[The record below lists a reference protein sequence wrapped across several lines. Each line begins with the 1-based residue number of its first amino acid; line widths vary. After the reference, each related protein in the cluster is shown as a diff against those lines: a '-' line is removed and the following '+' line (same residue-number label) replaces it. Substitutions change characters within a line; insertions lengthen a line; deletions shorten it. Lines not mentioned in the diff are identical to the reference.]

1 MTFYSFLFLFFAYS
15 FLGWVGEVLY
25 TAVTRRRYQ
34 DRGVLNGPLCILYGI
49 GAHLI
54 SFALRDLSNDSW
66 FFLAVFSAVYATV
79 IEWVAG
85 HILERTSHTR
95 WWDYSDMPF
104 NLDGYVC
111 LGASAL
117 WGVLGVVAV
126 KWGNPLLLALY
137 GLLPHRL
144 ISIILWAALVI
155 FAIDAVGTLL
165 AMLGL
170 RYRWAAGAEI
180 ENRLANFT
188 VNTGMALLGWVE
200 QRMNKAHPALT
211 FRRQRRAKS
220 TTFAEGCSPYKI
232 ILLFF
237 IGAFLGDITE
247 TIFCRIT
254 AGYWMSRSSV
264 VWGPFSIVWGLAIA
278 VGVSH
283 LSTATRTA
291 PPAGCLWRAPWAARM
306 VFVQRVYRG
315 RVRPGVSGITAR
327 SRSTWAGASTC
338 CTASSGALPPL
349 PGSRCCTRP
358 SPT

>member
-95 WWDYSDMPF
+95 WWDYRDMPF

-126 KWGNPLLLALY
+126 KWGNPLLLAL
-137 GLLPHRL
+137 
-144 ISIILWAALVI
+144 
-155 FAIDAVGTLL
+155 
-165 AMLGL
+165 
-170 RYRWAAGAEI
+170 
-180 ENRLANFT
+180 
-188 VNTGMALLGWVE
+188 
-200 QRMNKAHPALT
+200 
-211 FRRQRRAKS
+211 
-220 TTFAEGCSPYKI
+220 
-232 ILLFF
+232 
-237 IGAFLGDITE
+237 
-247 TIFCRIT
+247 
-254 AGYWMSRSSV
+254 
-264 VWGPFSIVWGLAIA
+264 
-278 VGVSH
+278 
-283 LSTATRTA
+283 
-291 PPAGCLWRAPWAARM
+291 
-306 VFVQRVYRG
+306 
-315 RVRPGVSGITAR
+315 
-327 SRSTWAGASTC
+327 
-338 CTASSGALPPL
+338 
-349 PGSRCCTRP
+349 
-358 SPT
+358 

>member
-144 ISIILWAALVI
+144 IAIILWAALVI
-155 FAIDAVGTLL
+155 FAQGTGEGVDEHLVAQAPGKFGVDHACAPSL
-165 AMLGL
+165 SYSSSM
-170 RYRWAAGAEI
+170 
-180 ENRLANFT
+180 
-188 VNTGMALLGWVE
+188 
-200 QRMNKAHPALT
+200 
-211 FRRQRRAKS
+211 RRAAV
-220 TTFAEGCSPYKI
+220 F
-232 ILLFF
+232 
-237 IGAFLGDITE
+237 
-247 TIFCRIT
+247 
-254 AGYWMSRSSV
+254 SS
-264 VWGPFSIVWGLAIA
+264 
-278 VGVSH
+278 
-283 LSTATRTA
+283 
-291 PPAGCLWRAPWAARM
+291 
-306 VFVQRVYRG
+306 
-315 RVRPGVSGITAR
+315 
-327 SRSTWAGASTC
+327 
-338 CTASSGALPPL
+338 
-349 PGSRCCTRP
+349 
-358 SPT
+358 